1 MKETRRRFT
10 AAFKAK
16 VAIEALQERK
26 TLSEISTEFRVHSN
40 MIKRWKQEFVSRA
53 SEIFDTK
60 AVSNDYESEQERL
73 YAKIGKLEMEKEW
86 LKKNS
91 RKAGV

>member
-1 MKETRRRFT
+1 
-10 AAFKAK
+10 
-16 VAIEALQERK
+16 
-26 TLSEISTEFRVHSN
+26 

-60 AVSNDYESEQERL
+60 AVSNDNESEQERL
-73 YAKIGKLEMEKEW
+73 YAKIGKLEMEKDW
-86 LKKNS
+86 LKKIS

>member
-1 MKETRRRFT
+1 MKETRRKFT

-16 VAIEALQERK
+16 LAIEALQERK
-26 TLSEISTEFRVHSN
+26 TLAEISTEFGVHSN

-53 SEIFDTK
+53 SEIFETK
-60 AVSNDYESEQERL
+60 AVSNDNESEQERL
-73 YAKIGKLEMEKEW
+73 YAKIGKLEMEKDW
-86 LKKNS
+86 LKKIS